1 MPSRQANVE
10 QAEGE
15 IDPKHA
21 TVGTTEGG
29 AEGDPGGAPAAW
41 TKATWGVESTGRQ
54 GVGYS
59 RNRRGAP
66 VGPMPCKRGSGV
78 HIVGVKGQEV
88 MVKVPREC
96 YRNLIGARKPTGA
109 VYKKTIQPTATTK
122 DLEGA
127 VAELQ
132 HMEQMERAAAEISN
146 SKIDTKQVFDRKK
159 CQDGQ

>member
-21 TVGTTEGG
+21 TVGTTERG

-66 VGPMPCKRGSGV
+66 VGPMPCKRDSAGKANGA
-78 HIVGVKGQEV
+78 G
-88 MVKVPREC
+88 C
-96 YRNLIGARKPTGA
+96 YTVGARMSRGESEFA
-109 VYKKTIQPTATTK
+109 GRWTT
-122 DLEGA
+122 
-127 VAELQ
+127 
-132 HMEQMERAAAEISN
+132 
-146 SKIDTKQVFDRKK
+146 
-159 CQDGQ
+159 